1 MKGDKVV
8 KKSPFLVMLAF
19 LLVLPLFGF
28 HATAQASGFTDVPSR
43 AQKEVNYLAEGGIA
57 TGSSATKF
65 DAKKIVT
72 RQEAAAFIS
81 RALQLDGKVR
91 NTIFKDVQASNPSSG
106 LIQSAVDKGIL
117 NGYADKTFL
126 PNKPV
131 TRGEMAIMIARAFGY
146 PFDGSF
152 SGAANALMSR
162 GIASGMSDG
171 SFGSKQQII
180 RMDFSV
186 FLARAINPEFR
197 TKNTTSFTKTFWV
210 DTNNLNVRTGPST
223 SYKKTGS
230 LQKNVQILG
239 GHEVG
244 SWVYVKAGNTVGF
257 VHKSYLR
264 NTGEASNG
272 TDQPVTPPATP
283 DENDNTDNKT
293 EKPDVIDKADPRLG
307 NQILI
312 LDPGHG
318 GSDPGASGFGIN
330 EKDVVLDTGLK
341 VNEFLKKTPF
351 KVYMTRTGDTFPS
364 LSDRTKFAKSKNGNV
379 FVSIHAN
386 ASNGAGNGTETF
398 YYSAAA
404 TNPYVSDSKLLA
416 TKIQQRMLNALQ
428 LKNRGVK
435 TANYYVI
442 KYNSMP
448 AALAELGFI
457 DNANDNQKLKSDY
470 WRTAAAKAIYL
481 GILDYYK
488 AKGYQVDSLYDVAQ

>member
-1 MKGDKVV
+1 M
-8 KKSPFLVMLAF
+8 KKSPFLVMFAF

-57 TGSSATKF
+57 TGSSATTF
-65 DAKKIVT
+65 AGNKIVT
-72 RQEAAAFIS
+72 REEAATFIG
-81 RALQLDGKVR
+81 RALQLDGKKR
-91 NTIFKDVQASNPSSG
+91 ETIFKDVPAGNFSSG
-106 LIQSAVDKGIL
+106 YIQSAVDKGL
-117 NGYADKTFL
+117 LSGYGGNKFL
-126 PNKPV
+126 PNQEV
-131 TRGEMAIMIARAFGY
+131 TRGEMAVMLSKAFGY
-146 PFDGSF
+146 PFDGTLS
-152 SGAANALMSR
+152 SAAKSLMSR
-162 GIASGMSDG
+162 GIASGMEDG
-171 SFGSKQQII
+171 TFGASQRII
-180 RMDFSV
+180 RADFSV

-197 TKNTTSFTKTFWV
+197 IKDTSSFTKTFWV
-210 DTNNLNVRTGPST
+210 NTNNLNVRTGPST
-223 SYKKTGS
+223 NYKKAAS
-230 LQKNVQILG
+230 LQKNIKILG

-244 SWVYVKAGNTVGF
+244 SWIYVKADNITGF

-264 NTGEASNG
+264 NTEVAD
-272 TDQPVTPPATP
+272 TKIDQPVTPPATP
-283 DENDNTDNKT
+283 DKNENTDNKT
-293 EKPDVIDKADPRLG
+293 EKPDVIDKADPRLA